1 MAIDWAKVR
10 SAMTQTPDYN
20 PGARGAGAGYRT
32 TVGPETG
39 TPYRGSGYGANQ
51 YNWGRNFGS
60 RPKAGGGA
68 DYMSTIG
75 TLNKVK
81 TPPKADPNAWSQAR
95 YEMTRP
101 DAYGMDEE
109 ELAKTGGVFDAARA
123 AGSKFTTPFLEMGKQ
138 VLGGL
143 GDMTEGMGR
152 GVRLHKAFKDK
163 YGGNSGEWKAAK
175 AAGSKFT
182 TPLLEMGRQVLGG
195 VGDMAEG
202 IGRGSRLHKAF
213 KDKYGG
219 SDEWKVAKASMMTPK
234 DQAFYDKYM
243 RLADMAQ
250 DNQKA
255 QEYRDIAETAWRN
268 QQTTDRLA
276 QTMGFEGYDDP
287 KYTDKRYTGG
297 RREGQLVPGVERMAN
312 NPYIQALMAAGD
324 DTGTGS
330 LEGPVGSG
338 MIPEEDIL
346 NIITGELDGPVG
358 SGMDPDRI
366 VPKMKPDPYN
376 PYRDEDYGAPITYNP
391 YRDEDYGAPI
401 QPSWWDRF
409 KKAPFENLPFYSGPF
424 DWNFSPEYPSMDI
437 TEDLED
443 ERGRLGLYD

>member
-1 MAIDWAKVR
+1 
-10 SAMTQTPDYN
+10 MTDTPGYN
-20 PGARGAGAGYRT
+20 PGAWG
-32 TVGPETG
+32 GPG
-39 TPYRGSGYGANQ
+39 QHYGNVPDYKGSAYGQNQ
-51 YNWGRNFGS
+51 GNQWMSNFGS

-75 TLNKVK
+75 TPSKAK
-81 TPPKADPNAWSQAR
+81 TVPTADPNAWSKAR

-101 DAYGMDEE
+101 NAYGMDEE

-123 AGSKFTTPFLEMGKQ
+123 AGSKFTTPLLEMGK
-138 VLGGL
+138 
-143 GDMTEGMGR
+143 
-152 GVRLHKAFKDK
+152 
-163 YGGNSGEWKAAK
+163 
-175 AAGSKFT
+175 
-182 TPLLEMGRQVLGG
+182 QVLGG

-276 QTMGFEGYDDP
+276 QTMGFEGYNDP

-297 RREGQLVPGVERMAN
+297 PREGQFVPGVDRMAN

-366 VPKMKPDPYN
+366 VPKMKPDRYN

-409 KKAPFENLPFYSGPF
+409 KKSPFENLPLYSGPF

>member
-1 MAIDWAKVR
+1 ML
-10 SAMTQTPDYN
+10 DY
-20 PGARGAGAGYRT
+20 T
-32 TVGPETG
+32 
-39 TPYRGSGYGANQ
+39 
-51 YNWGRNFGS
+51 
-60 RPKAGGGA
+60 K
-68 DYMSTIG
+68 
-75 TLNKVK
+75 
-81 TPPKADPNAWSQAR
+81 
-95 YEMTRP
+95 
-101 DAYGMDEE
+101 
-109 ELAKTGGVFDAARA
+109 
-123 AGSKFTTPFLEMGKQ
+123 
-138 VLGGL
+138 
-143 GDMTEGMGR
+143 
-152 GVRLHKAFKDK
+152 
-163 YGGNSGEWKAAK
+163 
-175 AAGSKFT
+175 
-182 TPLLEMGRQVLGG
+182 LL
-195 VGDMAEG
+195 
-202 IGRGSRLHKAF
+202 K
-213 KDKYGG
+213 
-219 SDEWKVAKASMMTPK
+219 
-234 DQAFYDKYM
+234 
-243 RLADMAQ
+243 
-250 DNQKA
+250 
-255 QEYRDIAETAWRN
+255 IAETAWRN

-366 VPKMKPDPYN
+366 VPKMKPDRYN

-409 KKAPFENLPFYSGPF
+409 KNAPFENLPFYSGPF

-437 TEDLED
+437 TEDLRENEEEIIPNIAD
-443 ERGRLGLYD
+443 LDYFNQFR

>member
-20 PGARGAGAGYRT
+20 PGARGAGREYYGN
-32 TVGPETG
+32 VPN
-39 TPYRGSGYGANQ
+39 YRGSGYGVNQ
-51 YNWGRNFGS
+51 YNNMSNFGS
-60 RPKAGGGA
+60 RPQAGGGA

-75 TLNKVK
+75 TPNRPRTVP
-81 TPPKADPNAWSQAR
+81 TVNPNAWSQAR

-101 DAYGMDEE
+101 NAYGMDEE
-109 ELAKTGGVFDAARA
+109 ELAKTGGVFDAARS
-123 AGSKFTTPFLEMGKQ
+123 AG
-138 VLGGL
+138 
-143 GDMTEGMGR
+143 
-152 GVRLHKAFKDK
+152 A
-163 YGGNSGEWKAAK
+163 
-175 AAGSKFT
+175 KFT
-182 TPLLEMGRQVLGG
+182 TPLMEMGKTILGG
-195 VGDMAEG
+195 FGDMVEG

-219 SDEWKVAKASMMTPK
+219 SNEWKAAKASMMTPE

-243 RLADMAQ
+243 NLADMAQ
-250 DNQKA
+250 DPDKR
-255 QEYRDIAETAWRN
+255 QEYLDTAETAWRN

-276 QTMGFEGYDDP
+276 QTMGFEGYNDP
-287 KYTDKRYTGG
+287 KYIDKRYTGG
-297 RREGQLVPGVERMAN
+297 RRKGQFVPGVGRMEN

-376 PYRDEDYGAPITYNP
+376 PYRDEDYDVPLRNIDPYEGIYESPLTDTLYGEELVDATPNRPLHSRHEFLPRDTVAITGMGGGMNAFP
-391 YRDEDYGAPI
+391 EQG
-401 QPSWWDRF
+401 WWDWILGR
-409 KKAPFENLPFYSGPF
+409 E
-424 DWNFSPEYPSMDI
+424 PSMDI
-437 TEDLED
+437 TEDLEEEEVID
-443 ERGRLGLYD
+443 LLKKGKGRIGLYN